1 MLDFYLNHH
10 PLPLMVMAVIAP
22 LLMKKVNATILDNQ
36 STAVTMATTR
46 SSASICLCAST
57 PVALYGQFLDFS

>member
-1 MLDFYLNHH
+1 
-10 PLPLMVMAVIAP
+10 
-22 LLMKKVNATILDNQ
+22 
-36 STAVTMATTR
+36 MATTR